1 MMPGKARHRRA
12 GVVVV
17 AAVVVAA
24 TVLPALAAGGS
35 VVLTSGTS
43 PAPEALCPESADSS
57 GLVYLASAPDV
68 FAPGQCPYGT
78 GTTEVL
84 AHGSAT
90 PTALTGFPLGAS
102 AEVAGTLVTAPT
114 SNARVDYATVG
125 SASVHH
131 FTIPGSTY
139 LAGSPDGVYT
149 YTIGAGGLT
158 LYDVATTTPGTPTEL
173 GTIAALAGFDGAVQA
188 VADSSGLLLNAEE
201 TSSPFDS
208 TFYYFDLGTHDV
220 TALDV
225 GASFGEVYLGADYQQ
240 FALASGEAVWLDFNA
255 GSNKVY
261 SAPLTGA
268 AGQDVTLPLSS
279 AYYVDNVATT
289 GALIGYTASDY
300 SINGTLTTF
309 GTVAAPGYSTASA
322 STPVEGTWMAGDASD
337 FFVNRGATRPD
348 AGLYELA
355 NAGATPQLE
364 VAAAVSPVQAFG
376 VGIGP
381 GRVAYSDDVASG
393 GALSAFARNLSA
405 GAHGL
410 SAGSQSLLSSDATGF
425 GLSLSGRSAAYLG
438 GSSRVGCHGDL
449 RLSVPGA
456 KSRTVTKKAC
466 GAPTLSGERLL
477 YLLAGAKGTDNVE
490 VYDLVTHATKR
501 VVTGVLS
508 AAMWGNYLAWM
519 TTNGSVY
526 RKALSGPAG
535 RKKLTGALG
544 GSDIYGG
551 VFTAGPWVA
560 WYEGNSNHYAI
571 KFRDAQTLA
580 AARSLP
586 EADAIEGLSAGYL
599 AVAVYDNTAGDYAV
613 TLDSLPALHG
623 VLTVSTDQPATLA
636 VDGAT
641 LAWVDTSNVARA
653 QRVSAVDRPWF
664 LGDPAAPAK
673 VAKGARWSAHF
684 PTSAALSSATVTVR
698 LGHKVVATL
707 KADKAYLSLG
717 VVAVTW
723 HAAKAG
729 HYTWT
734 LSAHSPSGTMRSD
747 SGSSAATT
755 GSLTVT

>member
-43 PAPEALCPESADSS
+43 KTPEALCPESADSS
-57 GLVYLASAPDV
+57 GLVYLHSAPD
-68 FAPGQCPYGT
+68 FFSPGQCPFGT

-90 PTALTGFPLGAS
+90 PTALTGFPAGAS

-114 SNARVDYATVG
+114 SNSLVFDYATVG

-131 FTIPGSTY
+131 FRIPSGTY

-158 LYDVATTTPGTPTEL
+158 LYDVATSGTATEL
-173 GTIAALAGFDGAVQA
+173 GTVAALAGFEGTVQA
-188 VADSSGLLLNAEE
+188 VADSSGLLLNAQE
-201 TSSPFDS
+201 TNSPYDS
-208 TFYYFDLGTHDV
+208 TFYYFDLGNDDV
-220 TALDV
+220 TALDG
-225 GASFGEVYLGADYQQ
+225 GASFEGVYSGANYQQ
-240 FALASGEAVWLDFNA
+240 VALGSGEAVWLDFNA
-255 GSNKVY
+255 GPNEVF

-268 AGQDVTLPLSS
+268 AGQDVALPLSS
-279 AYYVDNVATT
+279 AYYVDNLATT

-300 SINGTLTTF
+300 TINATITNF

-322 STPVEGTWMAGDASD
+322 STRVEGTWMAGDASD
-337 FFVNRGATRPD
+337 FFVTRGATRPD

-355 NAGATPQLE
+355 NAGATPQRE
-364 VAAAVSPVQAFG
+364 VAAAGSPLEAYG

-381 GRVAYSDDVASG
+381 GRVAYSDDAATG
-393 GALSAFARNLSA
+393 GALSAFARNLSG

-410 SAGSQSLLSSDATGF
+410 SAGSQSLLSRDATGF

-438 GSSRVGCHGDL
+438 GASRVGCLGDL

-466 GAPTLSGERLL
+466 GAPTLSGERLF
-477 YLLAGAKGTDNVE
+477 YLLAGAKDTDNVE
-490 VYDLVTHATKR
+490 VYDLATHATKR

-526 RKALSGPAG
+526 REALSGPAG

-544 GSDIYGG
+544 GSGIYGG
-551 VFTAGPWVA
+551 VYTAGPWVA
-560 WYEGNSNHYAI
+560 WYEGNSNNHYAI

-586 EADAIEGLSAGYL
+586 KADTIDGLSAGYL
-599 AVAVYDNTAGDYAV
+599 AVFVFDDTAQDYAV
-613 TLDSLPALHG
+613 TLDSLPALHR
-623 VLTVSTDQPATLA
+623 VLSVSTAQPGAVA

-673 VAKGARWSAHF
+673 VAKGARWSAQF

-698 LGHKVVATL
+698 SGHKVVATL

-717 VVAVTW
+717 VVAVSW
-723 HAAKAG
+723 HPAKAG

-734 LSAHSPSGTMRSD
+734 LSAHSSSGTMRSD